1 MYKLFLCLRYL
12 RKRRIAFFAVA
23 AVCLCVA
30 MVLIVVS
37 VMDGFLQMVRDR
49 SRGMLGDLIVHN
61 RSLTGFPYYEDFI
74 EEIET
79 DMSDRIDEAT
89 PVIFTYGV
97 LRYPRTQ
104 RTHMASFVGVK
115 LEETY
120 KVNDFKEGLFY
131 EKYYPGTTSFKK
143 QKQPCFGL
151 NEQGE
156 WVLPPAFE
164 KAWQQ
169 WLDSAAQQER
179 ENAPIEEIAP
189 YESPG
194 YFARVTYKDMT
205 EQGSTGPGM
214 VGTPYQGTIIGIE
227 LCARKLPTGEYERAY
242 YRGEEVTLT
251 FAPFQATGKLNSLKD
266 AFTKSYR
273 YVDDNKTGV
282 YEIDSTSVYLDFDEL
297 QKNVRLDSYNLADDY
312 GGHAFP
318 ARTSQIQLKL
328 KPGVDPV
335 ETRDLLEKKWEAFTA
350 RKINAWREET
360 RKQIE
365 QYEQNKSDNASQMEE
380 DFWSSGLDVSNRVNQ
395 IVRRVEGPLNHVEIV
410 TWEEHQA
417 HIIIPVEKEKILVT
431 ILFGVISVVAVF
443 LVGCIFYM
451 IVQQKT
457 QDIGIVK
464 SVGATSYG
472 VAQIFLSYGAA
483 VGVVGGIF
491 GTAIGTVFVWYI
503 NDLQDWLERLHP
515 SLRVWSPEVYTF
527 DRIPNRVDAETALV
541 IFIVAILASMAGSL
555 IAAYRAARIWPVEAL
570 RYE

>member
-1 MYKLFLCLRYL
+1 MYKIFLCLRYL

-74 EEIET
+74 EEIER
-79 DMSDRIDEAT
+79 DMPDRLDEAT

-97 LRYPRTQ
+97 LRYPRSQ
-104 RTHMASFVGVK
+104 RTHMASLVGVR

-120 KVNDFKEGLFY
+120 RVNDFKKGLFY
-131 EKYYPGTTSFKK
+131 EKYYPGTTSFEK
-143 QKQPCFGL
+143 QKMPCYGV
-151 NEQGE
+151 NEQDE
-156 WVLPPAFE
+156 YVLPPKFE
-164 KAWQQ
+164 KAWQK
-169 WLDSAAQQER
+169 WLKTATPQQR
-179 ENAPIEEIAP
+179 KDVPIEETLP
-189 YESPG
+189 YERPG
-194 YFARVTYKDMT
+194 YFAPVSHEVIMER
-205 EQGSTGPGM
+205 GSTVPAM
-214 VGTPYQGTIIGIE
+214 VGPPHHGAIIGVE
-227 LCARKLPTGEYERAY
+227 LCSRKMSNGQYERAY
-242 YRGEEVTLT
+242 YRGEEVTVT

-266 AFTKSYR
+266 AFTKTYR

-282 YEIDSTSVYLDFDEL
+282 YEIDSTSVYLDFNEL
-297 QKNVRLDSYNLADDY
+297 QKNVRLDSYDLAEDL

-318 ARTSQIQLKL
+318 ARTTQIQIKL
-328 KPGVDPV
+328 KPGVDPI
-335 ETRDLLEKKWEAFTA
+335 ETRDLLADKWQHFTA
-350 RKINAWREET
+350 RKADAWREKT
-360 RKQIE
+360 RSRIE
-365 QYEQNKSDNASQMEE
+365 QYEQSKKGKTSDMEQ
-380 DFWSSGLDVSNRVNQ
+380 DFWESGLAVQQRIQQVL
-395 IVRRVEGPLNHVEIV
+395 RRVKSPMEDVEIV

-457 QDIGIVK
+457 QDIGIIK

-483 VGVVGGIF
+483 VGVVGGIL
-491 GTAIGTVFVWYI
+491 GTIIGTVFVWYI
-503 NDLQDWLERLHP
+503 NDIQDWLERIHP

-527 DRIPNRVDAETALV
+527 DRIPNHVDAMTALV
-541 IFIVAILASMAGSL
+541 IFVVAIIASMAGSL
-555 IAAYRAARIWPVEAL
+555 IAAYRASRIWPVEAL